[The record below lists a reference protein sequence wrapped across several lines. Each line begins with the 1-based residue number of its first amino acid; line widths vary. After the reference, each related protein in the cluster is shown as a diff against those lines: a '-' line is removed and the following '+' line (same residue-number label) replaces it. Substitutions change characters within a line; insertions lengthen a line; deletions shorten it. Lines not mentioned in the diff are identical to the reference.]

1 MQGQQNEVLLTN
13 SPCVGWLCKVFW
25 HLPVD
30 VKPEKGKVTA
40 IKQVEYFNTFH
51 VPTGMNDAERFSIQL
66 SNSIFS
72 VCRRMWK
79 GKTKQKKK
87 SAFSSVQLC
96 NCSAFWL
103 QFPEHFPPPPSA
115 SLSWIFAIWAA
126 TGARE
131 EVTLDKFT
139 DHRKRKT
146 ILYRL
151 LNIIKASQKI
161 QGETTY
167 IALRALYPTVAKDC
181 QYQSQKS
188 RCWGKKP
195 TLGHWIHRSSVN
207 PRSLLLPQQNPT

>member
-1 MQGQQNEVLLTN
+1 MSPQGWTMLNVFPSSFPTAFFQSADGCEKEKQN
-13 SPCVGWLCKVFW
+13 K
-25 HLPVD
+25 
-30 VKPEKGKVTA
+30 
-40 IKQVEYFNTFH
+40 
-51 VPTGMNDAERFSIQL
+51 
-66 SNSIFS
+66 
-72 VCRRMWK
+72 
-79 GKTKQKKK
+79 KKK

-115 SLSWIFAIWAA
+115 LLSWIFAIWAA

-151 LNIIKASQKI
+151 LNIIKASQKT

-167 IALRALYPTVAKDC
+167 IALRVLYPTVAKDC